1 MMMPVIDPSDL
12 RQVCD
17 FIRREGRGVV
27 ATVSATG
34 SPQAAL
40 VGLAALD
47 DGTLIFNSHDC
58 ARKIENLG
66 ICARVA
72 VVVGTEGDV
81 TLQLEGTAAV
91 LVGGERERSGAAYND
106 VFPGSRALTD
116 GFEVVE
122 VRPDWVRVYDA
133 STETPRVLEAD
144 WTSWPRRRPPSL
156 PV

>member
-1 MMMPVIDPSDL
+1 MPGVAARHDDAVIDPSDL

-27 ATVSATG
+27 ATVTAAG

-47 DGTLIFNSHDC
+47 DGTLVFNSRDC

-66 ICARVA
+66 SCARVA

-116 GFEVVE
+116 GFVVVE

-133 STETPRVLEAD
+133 STKTPRVSEAD
-144 WTSWPRRRPPSL
+144 WTA
-156 PV
+156 